1 MLQLTSPLFTLR
13 ILLLSAFVASAAHAD
28 VFTAINYGA
37 ADANEQSAFDS
48 INDFRADPRNGL
60 YKAFQTLGYGGTK
73 AAFDSLLSGQTS
85 HTSGWWTSN
94 FGNNLV
100 TGSMDF
106 FQTVPSTIKSQF
118 DSLPTAGSLSAYQW
132 SDNIGWSA
140 HQYATWVEND
150 AGMTSNPHAVAG
162 APGLADRFTDA
173 GVNWLSAGENIAADW
188 PLSPDLM
195 HMGFAIDWGNGV
207 DGIQSPPGHR
217 NSMLSSDFTHVGI
230 GIVDEGWTPGDVTQ
244 VQHLAR
250 TFSADDAIFFGYV
263 TDGLTGDALVGV
275 SVDLFDASN
284 VLLGTTTT
292 DAQGAYTIKYD
303 DGFGSPD
310 RVDIF
315 AFGRTASSTGLGVS
329 GSNYFLDA
337 AITAVPEPSSFFAL
351 TTFAIP
357 AVLRRRRK

>member
-1 MLQLTSPLFTLR
+1 MPQLTSPLFALR
-13 ILLLSAFVASAAHAD
+13 ILVLSALVASAAHAD

-37 ADANEQSAFDS
+37 ADANEQIAFDS

-60 YKAFQTLGYGGTK
+60 YKAFQGLGYSGTK
-73 AAFDSLLSGQTS
+73 VQFDSILSGQTS
-85 HTSGWWTSN
+85 HTSGWWASN

-106 FQTVPSTIKSQF
+106 FQTVPSTVKSQF
-118 DSLPTAGSLSAYQW
+118 DSLPSAGSLSPFLW

-150 AGMTSNPHAVAG
+150 AGMTANPHAIPG
-162 APGLADRFTDA
+162 APGLGGRFTNA

-188 PLSPDLM
+188 LLSPDLM
-195 HMGFAIDWGNGV
+195 HAGFAIDWGVGT
-207 DGIQSPPGHR
+207 DGIQDPPGHR
-217 NSMLSSDFTHVGI
+217 NSMLSSDFTHAGI
-230 GIVDEGWTPGDVTQ
+230 GIVDGGWTPGDVTQ

-250 TFSADDAIFFGYV
+250 TFSMDDSIFFGYV
-263 TDGLTGDALVGV
+263 TDELTGDALMGI
-275 SVDLFDASN
+275 SVDLYDASN

-292 DAQGAYTIKYD
+292 DAQGAYTIEYD
-303 DGFGSPD
+303 GGFGSPD
-310 RVDIF
+310 RVDLF
-315 AFGRTASSTGLGVS
+315 AFGRTVTSTGLGSS

-357 AVLRRRRK
+357 VVLRRRRK